1 MKTKKRIYENR
12 VGRDILLDM
21 CDVKG
26 TLLEKGQTVWY
37 ARHDKSRPSELFQ
50 AEITKLTTSSVTIKY
65 EDDTCNWRN
74 PTDITVYLI
83 SGYPNKNNTEY
94 RFRQLLVI

>member
-50 AEITKLTTSSVTIKY
+50 AEITNLTTSSVMIKY
-65 EDDTCNWRN
+65 EDDTCNWRDSKDM
-74 PTDITVYLI
+74 TARLI